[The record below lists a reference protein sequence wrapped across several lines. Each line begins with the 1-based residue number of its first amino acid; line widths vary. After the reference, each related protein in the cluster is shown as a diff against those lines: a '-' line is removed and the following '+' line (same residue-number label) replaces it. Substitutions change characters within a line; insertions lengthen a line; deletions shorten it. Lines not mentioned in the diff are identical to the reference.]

1 VSARG
6 VDYPNVTHVIQIGM
20 PSSSESYAH
29 RLGRTGRAGSA
40 GEGILVLTPLEA
52 GFVDLLKGE
61 GIALPLHDKMQSMVD
76 SEDEDSPNKHV
87 RQELHPVM
95 ESIRSGKNKALVQA
109 AEDTYRSVLGY
120 YNTQRRLVGYPGP
133 NNLVEFS
140 NFMGVELG
148 LTRFPGIGRKTA
160 GTLGISRVPGVVI
173 DEPSQRGRGY
183 APSHGYNN
191 NYDRRGPGGGGG
203 GNNNRGYRPIDLK
216 FYLVHI
222 ALVLF
227 LAPVCV
233 AYSYTHTHTKLA
245 TLLSSLFLLLLFGG
259 QKGDSSHATTPP
271 GFVRSTEQQCTQQG
285 RKTRRRVV
293 GVCVFV
299 FHVL

>member
-1 VSARG
+1 
-6 VDYPNVTHVIQIGM
+6 
-20 PSSSESYAH
+20 
-29 RLGRTGRAGSA
+29 
-40 GEGILVLTPLEA
+40 LVLTPLEA

-61 GIALPLHDKMQSMVD
+61 GIALPLHEKMQSMVD

-120 YNTQRRLVGYPGP
+120 YNTQLRLVGYPGP

-173 DEPSQRGRGY
+173 DESSQRGQGY
-183 APSHGYNN
+183 APSHDYNNN

-203 GNNNRGYRPIDLK
+203 GNNNRGYMPMESRQDNFEEPGN
-216 FYLVHI
+216 
-222 ALVLF
+222 
-227 LAPVCV
+227 
-233 AYSYTHTHTKLA
+233 YSSWASGPPSGHSPQPARSGFMKRRDSPSKSPDDDDDWF
-245 TLLSSLFLLLLFGG
+245 SS
-259 QKGDSSHATTPP
+259 S
-271 GFVRSTEQQCTQQG
+271 
-285 RKTRRRVV
+285 
-293 GVCVFV
+293 
-299 FHVL
+299 